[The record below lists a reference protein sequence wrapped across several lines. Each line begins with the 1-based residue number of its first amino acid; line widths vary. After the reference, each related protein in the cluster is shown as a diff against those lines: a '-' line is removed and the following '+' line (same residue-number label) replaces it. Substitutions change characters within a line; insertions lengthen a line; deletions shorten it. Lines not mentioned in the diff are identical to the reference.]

1 VWRGERCI
9 YAELAETRE
18 QRELRELIEFV
29 ERRGGT
35 ATLRDTITYY
45 WPLKN
50 QSEKAQQMFDQ
61 LVKSARGRWEDV
73 KPPGRG
79 RPTQIFRLLHT
90 SASAKIPDIRVKTAN
105 CADAEVPNM
114 QKITPFIEPAN
125 EAVSSAL
132 DVMPTGI
139 LKL

>member
-1 VWRGERCI
+1 DLARWSGNEAVRI
-9 YAELAETRE
+9 YAELAETPW
-18 QRELRELIEFV
+18 QREARELCEFV

-50 QSEKAQQMFDQ
+50 QSEKAQQVFDQ

-73 KPPGRG
+73 KPSGRG

-90 SASAKIPDIRVKTAN
+90 SASAKIPELRGKTAN
-105 CADAEVPNM
+105 CADAE
-114 QKITPFIEPAN
+114 A
-125 EAVSSAL
+125 SSA
-132 DVMPTGI
+132 DKKVYWSE
-139 LKL
+139 